1 MATITV
7 RGLNETVKKA
17 LEQRAKDHGRSME
30 AEARA
35 VLTAAVDDNSGDSEY
50 GLGSR
55 IHARFAEIG
64 GFEFEPLP
72 RTELPRAA
80 NFE

>member
-7 RGLNETVKKA
+7 RGLDDTVKKA
-17 LEQRAKDHGRSME
+17 LEQRAKRHGRSME

-35 VLTAAVDDNSGDSEY
+35 VLTAAADDDSSDSEY

-55 IHARFAEIG
+55 MHARFAKVG

-80 NFE
+80 HFD

>member
-7 RGLNETVKKA
+7 RGLDDGVKKA

-35 VLTAAVDDNSGDSEY
+35 VLTAAAEASSSDSQY
-50 GLGSR
+50 GLGSQ
-55 IHARFAEIG
+55 IHALFADIG

-80 NFE
+80 NFD